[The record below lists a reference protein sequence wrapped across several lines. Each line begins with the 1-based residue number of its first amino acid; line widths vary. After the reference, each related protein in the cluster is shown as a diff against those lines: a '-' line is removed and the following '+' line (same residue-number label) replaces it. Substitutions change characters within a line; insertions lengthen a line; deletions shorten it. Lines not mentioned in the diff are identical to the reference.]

1 MTRIYLPWNH
11 LFIFIIYYCFD
22 ETTKRRLG
30 YMWKYQCMH
39 MYTQT
44 YREVELKFEKDNV
57 HVTVKDEPQVRWAK
71 TYRALFGKSKLDPED
86 CLYYKD

>member
-39 MYTQT
+39 MYT
-44 YREVELKFEKDNV
+44 YRSLTRRL
-57 HVTVKDEPQVRWAK
+57 VTVKDEPQVRYRWAK
-71 TYRALFGKSKLDPED
+71 TYRALFGKSKMDPED
-86 CLYYKD
+86 CLYYKN